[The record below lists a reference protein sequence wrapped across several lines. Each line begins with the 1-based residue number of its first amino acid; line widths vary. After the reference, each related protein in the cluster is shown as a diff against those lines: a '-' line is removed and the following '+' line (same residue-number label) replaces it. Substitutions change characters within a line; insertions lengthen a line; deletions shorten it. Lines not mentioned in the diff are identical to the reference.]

1 MFRPREQS
9 ARPARFSLMEDR
21 RMKNPLIYSR
31 LFYTAAVVG
40 LMSLVSAQPSCAQGV
55 TDIVRG
61 LNAVI
66 NPSEAQRFEDQA
78 RTNNRPAEER
88 YWRDY
93 RTGLESPDRS
103 RDYSDR
109 RDSGDRRFDPNDPRS
124 FRSDAAINLEL
135 GRLSRD
141 EQRRYRNMTDRER
154 RQFNNELAQDAQRRY
169 ERMTDPER
177 QRYID
182 DLQDEQQRSSSARRR

>member
-1 MFRPREQS
+1 MAKS
-9 ARPARFSLMEDR
+9 
-21 RMKNPLIYSR
+21 LIYPR
-31 LFYTAAVVG
+31 LFYTATIVG
-40 LMSLVSAQPSCAQGV
+40 LMSVLSAQPSSAQGV
-55 TDIVRG
+55 SDIVRG

-66 NPSEAQRFEDQA
+66 NPSDAQRFEDQA
-78 RTNNRPAEER
+78 RRNNQPAQER

-93 RTGLESPDRS
+93 RSGLETPDRNRDTGPR
-103 RDYSDR
+103 RDY
-109 RDSGDRRFDPNDPRS
+109 GDRRFDPSDPRA

-141 EQRRYRNMTDRER
+141 EQRRYRDMTDRER
-154 RQFNNELAQDAQRRY
+154 RQFDDRLAEDAQRRY

-182 DLQDEQQRSSSARRR
+182 DLQSEQRRLDSARRR

>member
-1 MFRPREQS
+1 MTS
-9 ARPARFSLMEDR
+9 SLFNR
-21 RMKNPLIYSR
+21 HLLYFAS
-31 LFYTAAVVG
+31 VVG
-40 LMSLVSAQPSCAQGV
+40 LTSALAVHPASAQGV

-66 NPSEAQRFEDQA
+66 NPTEAQRFEDQA
-78 RTNNRPAEER
+78 RRSNRPAEER

-93 RTGLESPDRS
+93 RTGLETPDRS
-103 RDYSDR
+103 RDTGAGRGY
-109 RDSGDRRFDPNDPRS
+109 GDRRLDPGDPRA

-141 EQRRYRNMTDRER
+141 EHRRYRDMTDRER
-154 RQFNNELAQDAQRRY
+154 RQFDDRLAEDAQRRY

-177 QRYID
+177 QRYVD
-182 DLQDEQQRSSSARRR
+182 DLQSEQRRLDSARRR

>member
-1 MFRPREQS
+1 MTS
-9 ARPARFSLMEDR
+9 SLFNR
-21 RMKNPLIYSR
+21 HLLYFAS
-31 LFYTAAVVG
+31 VVG
-40 LMSLVSAQPSCAQGV
+40 LTSALAVHPASAQGV

-66 NPSEAQRFEDQA
+66 NPTEAQRFEDQA
-78 RTNNRPAEER
+78 RRSNRPAEER

-93 RTGLESPDRS
+93 RTGLETPDRS
-103 RDYSDR
+103 RDTGAGRGY
-109 RDSGDRRFDPNDPRS
+109 GDRRFDPGDPRA
-124 FRSDAAINLEL
+124 FHSDAAINLEL

-141 EQRRYRNMTDRER
+141 EQRRYRDMTDRER
-154 RQFNNELAQDAQRRY
+154 RQFDDRLAEDAQRRY

-182 DLQDEQQRSSSARRR
+182 DLQSEQRRLDSARRR